1 MIQSINIQNY
11 QSHENTTIDFHA
23 GINAII
29 GNSCSGKTA
38 ILRNLYWLMQNKGS
52 IDSKISYW
60 NRKKNGDPINPTQ
73 ATIIID
79 DNSITRIKTKERN
92 GYNVNDTQYSAIGKD
107 IPKEVET
114 LLNISDLNIAT
125 QHAPHF
131 LLANSAGETARYLN
145 SILKLDKIDTVMEKA
160 ESAKRKCVKDKETIQ
175 NEIISIEKQLN
186 DYANIEQYA
195 MILSS
200 IDYLEKQVQE
210 VSTKL
215 LEAQEALANIE
226 TIESTTSKSKLILEA
241 SKPLIQRYEELSQE
255 VMENDKV
262 NKELV
267 GILNEIQSLEKVQ
280 EQGKL
285 LQDYK
290 RLIADLE
297 KLEKE
302 LQDSKIVYNELVVFR
317 NQIMDCQK
325 TIIENGIEIERLQ
338 GMLPEICPLCGK
350 EICND

>member
-1 MIQSINIQNY
+1 
-11 QSHENTTIDFHA
+11 
-23 GINAII
+23 
-29 GNSCSGKTA
+29 
-38 ILRNLYWLMQNKGS
+38 
-52 IDSKISYW
+52 
-60 NRKKNGDPINPTQ
+60 
-73 ATIIID
+73 
-79 DNSITRIKTKERN
+79 
-92 GYNVNDTQYSAIGKD
+92 
-107 IPKEVET
+107 
-114 LLNISDLNIAT
+114 
-125 QHAPHF
+125 
-131 LLANSAGETARYLN
+131 
-145 SILKLDKIDTVMEKA
+145 MEKA